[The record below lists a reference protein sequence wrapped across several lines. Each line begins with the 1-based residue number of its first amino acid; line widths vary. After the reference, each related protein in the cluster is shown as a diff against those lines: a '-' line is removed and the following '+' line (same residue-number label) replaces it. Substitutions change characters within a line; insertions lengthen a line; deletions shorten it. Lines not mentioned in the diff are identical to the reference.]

1 MGEDGEGSL
10 TNLNPSH
17 ESDSTNYVVWAQV
30 KHSGGKYGVQ
40 EDSGGN
46 ILRTGRHPRSQS
58 TVVLGDVAEMLI
70 KVFGAHET
78 PRFRESPGFDEQRWI
93 LEIRDSELVVVVES
107 RPYWG
112 FGLFNRCFLNK
123 ITLNGPIRRKAR
135 LIYDLVTVLGR
146 KPWAPFWKRAWEKA
160 TSLSNIEHTELW
172 EKLIDNSNANLNDRI
187 KEMKGLVNSAEE
199 EIDEKTTQTEEET
212 IDELLE
218 QAKNDIQLAE
228 SALKDKNSTAVERA
242 LDRIELV
249 LIKVDPSIDLK
260 SNPFNEMDDV
270 LESGQIVDGD
280 LLELSEIIVD
290 ATKIV
295 ENTNDLEMN
304 DGTEEI
310 DAEWLLENQEEHDDE
325 IPFIDLSEQFNEEE

>member
-1 MGEDGEGSL
+1 
-10 TNLNPSH
+10 
-17 ESDSTNYVVWAQV
+17 
-30 KHSGGKYGVQ
+30 
-40 EDSGGN
+40 
-46 ILRTGRHPRSQS
+46 
-58 TVVLGDVAEMLI
+58 
-70 KVFGAHET
+70 
-78 PRFRESPGFDEQRWI
+78 
-93 LEIRDSELVVVVES
+93 
-107 RPYWG
+107 
-112 FGLFNRCFLNK
+112 
-123 ITLNGPIRRKAR
+123 
-135 LIYDLVTVLGR
+135 
-146 KPWAPFWKRAWEKA
+146 PWAPFWKRAWEKA

-325 IPFIDLSEQFNEEE
+325 IPFIDLS